1 MNLRQCYLL
10 ILLIALFASVDTFS
24 QKRKRQEQD
33 FGFNL
38 RHSLQ
43 KKTVIPFKVYS
54 NLVVMKVIF
63 NDNDT
68 LNFILDTGVSSI
80 FLVDPA
86 LGERLKLKYVRQVQ
100 ITGAGEENSLAANIS
115 IGHKVQFGDVIGN
128 HQNIVVLS
136 EDILRLSEIMGIPI
150 HGIFGH
156 DLFKNFVVTID
167 YAASQLTLT
176 KPNKFKFKR
185 KYGDRYPIVV
195 TQNKPYTDS
204 FFITAYNSQETP
216 VRLVIDTG
224 AGHAL
229 LLNENEAKIPLP
241 DKVIR
246 ANLGRGL
253 NGEIYGHIGRV
264 SSLRMGEIELKDVLA
279 SFPDSLSFSMKFPA
293 SDNDR
298 QGSIGCEFLRRFK
311 VTFNYSEGYM
321 ALKPIKKKIKE
332 SFEQDMSGLSI
343 KAGGADFKEFVVT
356 DVSKDSPAQI
366 AGMKTGDQ
374 IIFLNNINMK
384 ELTVSEIVRTLASK
398 EGKEIEVFFRREGS
412 LEFASFRLKRII

>member
-1 MNLRQCYLL
+1 MNRRQCYLM
-10 ILLIALFASVDTFS
+10 ILLLAFFASIDSFS
-24 QKRKRQEQD
+24 QKRKRQEAD

-38 RHSLQ
+38 KHSLQ
-43 KKTVIPFKVYS
+43 KKTIIPFKVYS
-54 NLVVMKVIF
+54 NLVVIKVVV
-63 NDNDT
+63 NDKDT

-80 FLVDPA
+80 FLTDPA
-86 LGERLKLKYVRQVQ
+86 LGKKMKFKYVRKVQ
-100 ITGAGEENSLAANIS
+100 ITGAGEEKALEANIT
-115 IGHKVQFGDVIGN
+115 IGHKVQIGDVVGN
-128 HQNIVVLS
+128 HQNLVVLS
-136 EDILRLSEIMGIPI
+136 EDILRLSEFMGVPI

-156 DLFKNFVVTID
+156 DLFDNFVVTID
-167 YAASQLTLT
+167 YATSQLTLT
-176 KPNKFKFKR
+176 RPNKFKLK
-185 KYGDRYPIVV
+185 KKHGDRYPIVV

-204 FFITAYNSQETP
+204 FFITAYNSEETP

-229 LLNENEAKIPLP
+229 LLNESETKIPLP

-253 NGEIYGHIGRV
+253 NGEIFGHIGRV

-321 ALKPIKKKIKE
+321 ALKPIKKKVKE
-332 SFEQDMSGLSI
+332 GFEQDMSGLSI
-343 KAGGADFKEFVVT
+343 KATGKDYKEFIVT
-356 DVSKDSPAQI
+356 EVSDDSPAYY
-366 AGMKTGDQ
+366 AGMQEGDQ
-374 IIFLNNINMK
+374 IIFLNNVNMK
-384 ELTVSEIVRTLASK
+384 DLTISDIIRVLARK
-398 EGKEIEVFFRREGS
+398 EGKQIEVFFRRNGEF
-412 LEFASFRLKRII
+412 EFASFELKRII